1 MCIVLVLV
9 FCTVYTDVEKVGKF
23 SSLIILI
30 ADALCTYV
38 AKLYEMGECTSWMCS
53 GCGMG
58 GVQHAREEVG
68 VELVFLARWLL

>member
-9 FCTVYTDVEKVGKF
+9 FCTVYSDAEKVGKF

-30 ADALCTYV
+30 ADAL
-38 AKLYEMGECTSWMCS
+38 ARLYEMGECTSWMCS

-58 GVQHAREEVG
+58 GVQHAWEEVD
-68 VELVFLARWLL
+68 VEVEVRCPRWLP